1 MTINYPLALTHV
13 LLYTEINAV
22 TRIITNTNTEGVR
35 MASGYKKA
43 DCGVDPNTGWGNNEP
58 RSLKDTL
65 SEFALLAFAW
75 GVTFG
80 PLVYHIIRTW

>member
-1 MTINYPLALTHV
+1 
-13 LLYTEINAV
+13 
-22 TRIITNTNTEGVR
+22 
-35 MASGYKKA
+35 MASGYEKA

-65 SEFALLAFAW
+65 SEFALLTFAW